1 MKIALIGYGKLG
13 KAIEAIALERGHE
26 IALRVTRAN
35 AETYDVT
42 GCDVAIECTNPE
54 AAVGNITRC
63 LNARVPVVVGT
74 TGWYHELDRMKQLSE
89 SQHTSM
95 LCATNF
101 SIGVHIFWETN
112 KVLAKL
118 MYKIK
123 GYDVKITETHHVH
136 KKDAPS
142 GTAITTAELIMQEQP
157 MKKSWVLKEGDRV
170 PDESELMI
178 EALREGEAKGTHVV
192 TYTSAVDFIELKH
205 EAFNRNGFAS
215 GAVLA
220 AEFLIDK
227 KGVFTMQD
235 VIENILK

>member
-13 KAIEAIALERGHE
+13 KAIEAVAVERGHE
-26 IALRVTRAN
+26 IVLRVTREN
-35 AETYDVT
+35 AETYDVSD
-42 GCDVAIECTNPE
+42 CDVAIECTNPE
-54 AAVGNITRC
+54 AAVHNITRC
-63 LNARVPVVVGT
+63 LNAKVPVVVGT
-74 TGWYHELDRMKQLSE
+74 TGWYHALDAMKQLAE
-89 SQHTSM
+89 KQDTPM

-112 KVLAKL
+112 KLLAKL

-142 GTAITTAELIMQEQP
+142 GTAITTAEVIMKEQP
-157 MKKSWVLKEGDRV
+157 MKKSWVLKEGDTL
-170 PDESELMI
+170 PSESELMI
-178 EALREGEAKGTHVV
+178 EAIRESEAKGTHVV

-205 EAFNRNGFAS
+205 EAFNRQGFAS

-220 AEFLIDK
+220 AEFLKDR
-227 KGVFTMQD
+227 KGVYTMQD
-235 VIENILK
+235 VIENIIK